1 MAKLNLSKARLRLEQ
16 LIQDQVDGISVRAKY
31 IRRIIDKN
39 PDVKQIMLL
48 DEAYKD
54 RYKSFIDSYNKASE
68 GMTEEELKSNSN
80 KMFEHGGRKFSFKTG
95 KQAKEQTQNFRQINR
110 LRNKLI
116 PELQEN
122 YQLGHKDIS
131 ILRGNISLVLQKMS
145 AKDPRRKELLALYLI
160 VSEIDKMDKIQ
171 GTGQENK
178 LQLIEKLKSIAET
191 APDVSIDWKK
201 DADLMKGLSG
211 TIHLEAE
218 HEELNQFKGRLSSWV
233 GGVFSEV
240 IKGNTEA
247 FKKNFEGVDILNLQG
262 SPTILQD
269 IEKQFVE
276 TLDPSKKRKKP
287 KKTSTKK
294 TVKSKSAK
302 VSKVSRKKL
311 KKPRTR
317 ATAGRGAASQPLHL
331 IGLINKE
338 LPNTVRKNMGA
349 PGLENQTGRFAA
361 SVEVTDVVQTP
372 KGFPSFGYT
381 YQKNPYQVFEE
392 GIGTPPWADGNRDPR
407 ELIDRS
413 IREIAAK
420 FAIGRFYTRR
430 V

>member
-1 MAKLNLSKARLRLEQ
+1 MAKINLSKARLRLEQ
-16 LIQDQVDGISVRAKY
+16 LIQDQVDGISVRSKY

-48 DEAYKD
+48 DEAYEK
-54 RYKSFIDSYNKASE
+54 RYESFIDSYNKASE
-68 GMTEEELKSNSN
+68 GMSEEELKSNSN

-95 KQAKEQTQNFRQINR
+95 QQTKEQTQNFRQINR

-145 AKDPRRKELLALYLI
+145 TKDPRRKELLALYLI

-191 APDVSIDWKK
+191 APDVSIEWKK
-201 DADLMKGLSG
+201 DADIMKGLSG
-211 TIHLEAE
+211 TIRLEAE

-247 FKKNFEGVDILNLQG
+247 FKKNFEDVDILNLQG

-294 TVKSKSAK
+294 TIKSKSAK

-317 ATAGRGAASQPLHL
+317 ANARRGAASQPLHL

-381 YQKNPYQVFEE
+381 YQKNPYQVFED